1 MKRKATMK
9 ATFKINNDGTI
20 KVLHT
25 GETGKY
31 AEGLAYSVNPLVN
44 PDGGSCCAITGIGTF
59 DGEELNI
66 PPEIDG
72 LKVTRISC
80 YAFRGCT
87 HLTSVTIPASVKSI
101 DDCAFG
107 DCFLLTSV
115 TIPANV
121 RSISGSAFYNCLSL
135 TSVTI
140 DFTGTKSQWESV
152 DKVDGWDL
160 GVGSYIVRC
169 TNGNI

>member
-1 MKRKATMK
+1 MK